1 MKKTAFTIG
10 FLFCAVTLLAVTFP
24 FDSARAQKDR
34 RVHVAPVRGEEE
46 LFVPGRVLVKFR
58 SNVGLD
64 HARQIVAAL
73 GVREDGELP
82 ATGVL
87 VLSLPEQADEAGFA
101 NALAARPDV
110 EFAELDR
117 VMKPAQ
123 VTPNDPWF
131 GSWEWYLTKI
141 NAPAAWSTTTGD
153 KSIIIAIL
161 DTGVD
166 GTHPDLQSKMVP
178 GWNIYNNNS
187 DTSDV
192 FGHGTVVAGTAA
204 AASNNSQGVA
214 SIAWNCPI
222 MPVRVSA
229 PDGYA
234 TYSAMA
240 NGLIWAADHGARVAN
255 LSYMAS
261 TSSTVTS
268 AASYFQSKGGIVAMS
283 AGNEAFFDT
292 AADNPYVL
300 TVGATDANDVI
311 TAWSNTGNNIDL
323 TAPGTVFSTFAGGTY
338 NSASGTSVSSPVVAA
353 AAALVLSVNPSLNGS
368 QVQNI
373 LKQSADDLGPS
384 GWDVSY
390 GWGRVNVG
398 RAVSLASGSST
409 SPSADVTPPVV
420 GFVSPGNGA
429 SITGNVSI
437 SVSATDN
444 TAVSSVTLTVDGV
457 AAATDTV
464 SPYTF
469 TWNTNATLNGSHTLA
484 ATALDGAG
492 NSNISSISV
501 IVNNVLDT
509 SAPAI
514 RITSPSDGNKVTSNV
529 SVKVN
534 ASDNVAVMKVELYVD
549 GLLQGV
555 STAAPF
561 TTKWNTA
568 KAAKGPHTLS
578 CKAYDSAGNVGL
590 SQSVSVNK

>member
-1 MKKTAFTIG
+1 MKKTVFTIG
-10 FLFCAVTLLAVTFP
+10 ILFTTLTLLVLTFP
-24 FDSARAQKDR
+24 FDRARAQKDR
-34 RVHVAPVRGEEE
+34 RVHVGPVRGEEE

-73 GVREDGELP
+73 GVREDGVLP
-82 ATGVL
+82 ATEVL
-87 VLSLPEQADEAGFA
+87 VLNLPEQADEAGFA
-101 NALAARPDV
+101 NAMASRPDV

-117 VMKPAQ
+117 VVKPAEI
-123 VTPNDPWF
+123 TPNDPWF

-192 FGHGTVVAGTAA
+192 YQHGTVVAGTAA

-222 MPVRVSA
+222 MPIRISA
-229 PDGYA
+229 LDGTA

-255 LSYMAS
+255 ISYKAS
-261 TSSTVTS
+261 TSSTVSS
-268 AASYFQSKGGIVAMS
+268 AASYFQSKGGVVTAG
-283 AGNEAFFDT
+283 AGNEAFFEA
-292 AADNPYVL
+292 AADNPYIL
-300 TVGATDANDVI
+300 TVAATDANDQLTV
-311 TAWSNTGNNIDL
+311 WSNTGNNIDL
-323 TAPGTVFSTFAGGTY
+323 TAPGTVFSTFPGGTY
-338 NSASGTSVSSPVVAA
+338 NSASGTSVSSPVVAG
-353 AAALVLSVNPSLNGS
+353 AAALVLSVNPSLSGS

-373 LKQSADDLGPS
+373 LKQSADDLGPA
-384 GWDVSY
+384 GWDVRY

-398 RAVSLASGSST
+398 RAVLMASGT
-409 SPSADVTPPVV
+409 SAPLPDVTRPVI
-420 GFVSPGNGA
+420 GFISPANGS
-429 SITGNVSI
+429 SITGNAAI

-444 TAVSSVTLTVDGV
+444 TSVSSVTLSIDGV
-457 AAATDTV
+457 ASATDTA

-469 TWNTNATLNGSHTLA
+469 SWNTNAVLNGSHTLL
-484 ATALDGAG
+484 ATAVDAAG
-492 NSNISSISV
+492 NSSTSSISV

-509 SAPAI
+509 TAPVI
-514 RITSPSDGNKVTSNV
+514 TITSPGDGTKVTTNV
-529 SVKVN
+529 SVRVN
-534 ASDNVAVMKVELYVD
+534 AADNVGLTRVELYVD
-549 GLLQGV
+549 GMLQGV
-555 STAAPF
+555 SAAAPF
-561 TTKWNTA
+561 TTKWNA
-568 KAAKGPHTLS
+568 GKAAKGPHTLS
-578 CKAYDSAGNVGL
+578 CKAYDAAGNVGL
-590 SQSVSVNK
+590 SQSISVSK

>member
-1 MKKTAFTIG
+1 MKRTVFTTG
-10 FLFCAVTLLAVTFP
+10 VLFCAIMLLGLTFP
-24 FDSARAQKDR
+24 VFRVRAQKDKR
-34 RVHVAPVRGEEE
+34 IQITPVTRHEEG
-46 LFVPGRVLVKFR
+46 FVPGRVLVRFR

-73 GVREDGELP
+73 GVREDGVLP

-87 VLSLPEQADEAGFA
+87 VLNLPEQADEAGFA
-101 NALAARPDV
+101 HALASRPDV

-117 VMKPAQ
+117 IVKPAEI
-123 VTPNDPWF
+123 TPNDPWF
-131 GSWEWYLTKI
+131 GSWQWYLTKVG
-141 NAPAAWSTTTGD
+141 APAAWSTTTGD
-153 KSIIIAIL
+153 ASIIIAIL

-178 GWNIYNNNS
+178 GWNVYNNNS
-187 DTSDV
+187 DTRDV
-192 FGHGTVVAGTAA
+192 YQHGTVVAGTAA

-222 MPVRVSA
+222 MPVRISA
-229 PDGYA
+229 LDGTA

-240 NGLIWAADHGARVAN
+240 NGLTWAADHGARVAN
-255 LSYMAS
+255 ISYKAS
-261 TSSTVTS
+261 TSSTVAS
-268 AASYFQSKGGIVAMS
+268 AANYFQSKGGVVVAA
-283 AGNEAFFDT
+283 AGNEAFFD
-292 AADNPYVL
+292 ASADNTSIL
-300 TVGATDANDVI
+300 TVAATDANDQL
-311 TAWSNTGNNIDL
+311 TLWTNTGNNIDL
-323 TAPGTVFSTFAGGTY
+323 TAPGTVFSTMPGGSY
-338 NSASGTSVSSPVVAA
+338 NSASGTSVSSPVVAG
-353 AAALVLSVNPSLNGS
+353 AAALVLSVKPSLSGS

-373 LKQSADDLGPS
+373 LKQSADDLGPT
-384 GWDVSY
+384 GWDTGY

-549 GLLQGV
+549 GMLQGV
-555 STAAPF
+555 STTAPF

-568 KAAKGPHTLS
+568 KAAKGPHILS

>member
-1 MKKTAFTIG
+1 MKKIAFTIG
-10 FLFCAVTLLAVTFP
+10 FLFCAATLLVLTFP
-24 FDSARAQKDR
+24 VNRARAQKDR
-34 RVHVAPVRGEEE
+34 RIHLTPVTRADEP
-46 LFVPGRVLVKFR
+46 FVPGRVLVKFR

-64 HARQIVAAL
+64 HAREIVAAL
-73 GVREDGELP
+73 GVREDGELR

-87 VLSLPEQADEAGFA
+87 VLNLPDQADEAAFA
-101 NALAARPDV
+101 NAMGARPDV

-117 VMKPAQ
+117 LVQPAE
-123 VTPNDPWF
+123 VTPNDPWY

-192 FGHGTVVAGTAA
+192 YQHGTVVAGTAA
-204 AASNNSQGVA
+204 AASNNGQGVA

-222 MPVRVSA
+222 MPVRISA

-255 LSYMAS
+255 ISYKAS

-268 AASYFQSKGGIVAMS
+268 AASYFQSKGGVVVAG

-292 AADNPYVL
+292 AVDNPYIL
-300 TVGATDANDVI
+300 TVGATDANDVLI
-311 TAWSNTGNNIDL
+311 AWSNTGNNIDL
-323 TAPGTVFSTFAGGTY
+323 TAPGTVFSTFPGGGY
-338 NSASGTSVSSPVVAA
+338 NSASGTSVASPVVAG
-353 AAALVLSVNPSLNGS
+353 AAALVLSANPSLS
-368 QVQNI
+368 PSEVQNI
-373 LKQSADDLGPS
+373 LKQSADDLGPA
-384 GWDVSY
+384 GWDASY

-398 RAVSLASGSST
+398 RAVSMASGA
-409 SPSADVTPPVV
+409 SAPVPDTTRPVV
-420 GFVSPGNGA
+420 GFISPANGT
-429 SITGNVSI
+429 SLSGNVSI

-444 TAVSSVTLTVDGV
+444 TAVSSVTLSIDGV
-457 AAATDTV
+457 ATVTDTA
-464 SPYTF
+464 SPFTF
-469 TWNTNATLNGSHTLA
+469 AWNTNAVLNGSHTLL
-484 ATALDGAG
+484 ATAVDAAG
-492 NSNISSISV
+492 NSSTASISV
-501 IVNNVLDT
+501 IINNVLDT
-509 SAPAI
+509 IAPVI
-514 RITSPSDGNKVTSNV
+514 MITSPSNGAKVTSNV

-534 ASDNVAVMKVELYVD
+534 ASDNVAPTKVELYVD

-561 TTKWNTA
+561 TTKWNTS

-578 CKAYDSAGNVGL
+578 CKAYDAAGNVGL
-590 SQSVSVNK
+590 SQLVSVSK

>member
-1 MKKTAFTIG
+1 MKKKAFTIG
-10 FLFCAVTLLAVTFP
+10 FLFCAVTLLVLTLP
-24 FDSARAQKDR
+24 FDRARAQKDR
-34 RVHVAPVRGEEE
+34 KLHGAPVRDEQDM
-46 LFVPGRVLVKFR
+46 FVPGRVLVKFR

-73 GVREDGELP
+73 GVREDGVLP

-87 VLSLPEQADEAGFA
+87 VLDLPEQADEAAFA
-101 NALAARPDV
+101 HALTGRSDV

-117 VMKPAQ
+117 IVRPAQ
-123 VTPNDPWF
+123 ITPNDPWF

-141 NAPAAWSTTTGD
+141 NAPAAWPTTTGD

-166 GTHPDLQSKMVP
+166 GSHPDLQSKMVS

-204 AASNNSQGVA
+204 AATNNSLGVA

-222 MPVRVSA
+222 MPIRVSA

-240 NGLIWAADHGARVAN
+240 SGLIWAADHGARVAN

-261 TSSTVTS
+261 TSSTVSS
-268 AASYFQSKGGIVAMS
+268 AASYFQSKGGIVAS
-283 AGNEAFFDT
+283 SSGNEAFFDT
-292 AADNPYVL
+292 AADNPYIL

-311 TAWSNTGNNIDL
+311 AAWSNTGNNIDL
-323 TAPGTVFSTFAGGTY
+323 TAPGTVFSTFSGGTY
-338 NSASGTSVSSPVVAA
+338 NSASGTSVSSPVVAG
-353 AAALVLSVNPSLNGS
+353 AAALVLSANPSLSGS

-373 LKQSADDLGPS
+373 LKQSADDLGS
-384 GWDVSY
+384 IGWDATY

-398 RAVSLASGSST
+398 RAVSMASGVAAPLPDT
-409 SPSADVTPPVV
+409 TRPVV
-420 GFVSPGNGA
+420 GFVSPANGT
-429 SITGNVSI
+429 SLTGNAGI

-444 TAVSSVTLTVDGV
+444 TAVSSVTLSIDGV
-457 AAATDTV
+457 ATATDTAA
-464 SPYTF
+464 PYTF
-469 TWNTNATLNGSHTLA
+469 AWNTNSALNGSHTLS
-484 ATALDGAG
+484 ATAVDAAG
-492 NSNISSISV
+492 NSSTASISV
-501 IVNNVLDT
+501 IVNNVVDMT
-509 SAPAI
+509 APVV
-514 RITSPSDGNKVTSNV
+514 RITSPGDGTKVTTNV

-534 ASDNVAVMKVELYVD
+534 ASDNVGLTRVELYVD
-549 GLLQGV
+549 GMLQGV

-568 KAAKGPHTLS
+568 KTAKGPHTLS

-590 SQSVSVNK
+590 SQSVSVSK

>member
-10 FLFCAVTLLAVTFP
+10 LLICAITLLVLTFP
-24 FDSARAQKDR
+24 VNRARAQKDR
-34 RVHVAPVRGEEE
+34 RIHLTPGTRADEP
-46 LFVPGRVLVKFR
+46 FVPGRVLVKFR

-73 GVREDGELP
+73 GVREDGVLP

-87 VLSLPEQADEAGFA
+87 TLSLPDQADEAAFA

-117 VMKPAQ
+117 LVQPAE

-153 KSIIIAIL
+153 KGIIIAIL

-192 FGHGTVVAGTAA
+192 YQHGTSVAGTAA

-222 MPVRVSA
+222 MPVRVSG

-255 LSYMAS
+255 LSFKAS
-261 TSSTVTS
+261 TSSTVAS
-268 AASYFQSKGGIVAMS
+268 AASYFQSKGGVVTAG
-283 AGNEAFFDT
+283 AGNEAFFESS
-292 AADNPYVL
+292 ADNPYIL
-300 TVGATDANDVI
+300 TVGATDSNDVI
-311 TAWSNTGNNIDL
+311 TAWTNTGNNIDL
-323 TAPGTVFSTFAGGTY
+323 TAPGIVFTTYPGGTY
-338 NSASGTSVSSPVVAA
+338 GNASGTSISAPVVAG
-353 AAALVLSVNPSLNGS
+353 AAALVLSANPSLTGA

-373 LKQSADDLGPS
+373 LKQSADDLGPA

-398 RAVSLASGSST
+398 RAVSMAAGTST
-409 SPSADVTPPVV
+409 SPTADVTPPGV
-420 GFVSPGNGA
+420 GFISPGNGA
-429 SITGNVSI
+429 AITGNVAI

-444 TAVSSVTLTVDGV
+444 TSVSSVTLTIDGV
-457 AAATDTV
+457 AAATDTA

-469 TWNTNATLNGSHTLA
+469 AWNTNAVLNGSHTLS
-484 ATALDGAG
+484 ATAVDAAG
-492 NSNISSISV
+492 NSSTASISV

-509 SAPAI
+509 TAPVI
-514 RITSPSDGNKVTSNV
+514 TITSPSNGTKVTTNV

-534 ASDNVAVMKVELYVD
+534 ASDNVAPTRVELYVD

-561 TTKWNTA
+561 TTKWNTT
-568 KAAKGPHTLS
+568 KAAKGSHTLS
-578 CKAYDSAGNVGL
+578 CKVYDAAGNVGL
-590 SQSVSVNK
+590 SQVVSVSK

>member
-1 MKKTAFTIG
+1 
-10 FLFCAVTLLAVTFP
+10 
-24 FDSARAQKDR
+24 
-34 RVHVAPVRGEEE
+34 
-46 LFVPGRVLVKFR
+46 
-58 SNVGLD
+58 
-64 HARQIVAAL
+64 
-73 GVREDGELP
+73 
-82 ATGVL
+82 
-87 VLSLPEQADEAGFA
+87 
-101 NALAARPDV
+101 
-110 EFAELDR
+110 
-117 VMKPAQ
+117 
-123 VTPNDPWF
+123 
-131 GSWEWYLTKI
+131 
-141 NAPAAWSTTTGD
+141 
-153 KSIIIAIL
+153 
-161 DTGVD
+161 
-166 GTHPDLQSKMVP
+166 
-178 GWNIYNNNS
+178 
-187 DTSDV
+187 
-192 FGHGTVVAGTAA
+192 
-204 AASNNSQGVA
+204 
-214 SIAWNCPI
+214 
-222 MPVRVSA
+222 
-229 PDGYA
+229 
-234 TYSAMA
+234 
-240 NGLIWAADHGARVAN
+240 
-255 LSYMAS
+255 
-261 TSSTVTS
+261 
-268 AASYFQSKGGIVAMS
+268 
-283 AGNEAFFDT
+283 
-292 AADNPYVL
+292 
-300 TVGATDANDVI
+300 
-311 TAWSNTGNNIDL
+311 
-323 TAPGTVFSTFAGGTY
+323 
-338 NSASGTSVSSPVVAA
+338 VVAA

-469 TWNTNATLNGSHTLA
+469 TWNTNASLNGSHTLA

-492 NSNISSISV
+492 NSNTSSISV

-549 GLLQGV
+549 GMLQGV
-555 STAAPF
+555 STTAPF

-568 KAAKGPHTLS
+568 KAAKGPHILS